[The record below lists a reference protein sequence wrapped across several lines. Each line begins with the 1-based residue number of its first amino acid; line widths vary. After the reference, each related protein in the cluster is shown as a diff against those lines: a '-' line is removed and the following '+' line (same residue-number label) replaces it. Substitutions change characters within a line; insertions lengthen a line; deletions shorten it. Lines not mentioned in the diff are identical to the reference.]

1 MLIILFIVGPPGS
14 GKSEAY
20 RIICSYLR
28 GQRVERINDY
38 AFLLRMYEEDVQHE
52 YFHPITENNGLTVKD
67 FEIVNRALEV
77 ENKQIRAKADEY
89 LQSSPQDD
97 FLLIVEFSR
106 NDYHLAFNHFDE
118 DIVAKA
124 LFLFITAEKREC
136 HIRLEKRVTEPPTE
150 DNHKVPSKIL
160 HGYYDKALPYT
171 PDDLFADFGVPLER
185 SEVIDNNG
193 MIDQFRG
200 RVCNFIDT
208 KYRQWTHS

>member
-38 AFLLRMYEEDVQHE
+38 AFLLRMYEEDVQHV
-52 YFHPITENNGLTVKD
+52 YFYPMTENKGLTVKD
-67 FEIVNRALEV
+67 FQIVNRALEV
-77 ENKQIRAKADEY
+77 ENKQIRAKADDY
-89 LQSSPQDD
+89 TQSTRQDD

-106 NDYHLAFNHFDE
+106 NNYHLAFDHFDI
-118 DIVAKA
+118 DIVANA

-150 DNHKVPSKIL
+150 DNHNVPPEIL
-160 HGYYDKALPYT
+160 RDYYDKALPYT

-185 SEVIDNNG
+185 SKVIDNNG
-193 MIDQFRG
+193 TKEQFRERIG
-200 RVCNFIDT
+200 HFIDT
-208 KYRQWTHS
+208 KFRQ